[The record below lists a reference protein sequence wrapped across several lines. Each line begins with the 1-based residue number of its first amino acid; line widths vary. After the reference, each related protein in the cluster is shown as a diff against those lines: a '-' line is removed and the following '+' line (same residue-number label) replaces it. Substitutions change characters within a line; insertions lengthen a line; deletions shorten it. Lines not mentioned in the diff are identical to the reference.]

1 MLTRSIGIA
10 VLAVLG
16 LASAAAA
23 DPPAPFAQSSL
34 PNALDCTPPGIPP
47 FADTGLT
54 ATFET
59 KTDAVLISVM
69 LVVEF
74 PTNSG
79 FVARPT
85 IDGVGFNNDPQV
97 TYLSGTLDSHRT
109 TVSFSRAYA
118 VSSGAHTYG
127 LEWGC
132 SGRPHVVDGGITVVP
147 IR

>member
-1 MLTRSIGIA
+1 LQFF
-10 VLAVLG
+10 AVLG
-16 LASAAAA
+16 LASSAAA

-34 PNALDCTPPGIPP
+34 PHSLDCTPPGIPP
-47 FADTGLT
+47 FADTGLS

-69 LVVEF
+69 LVVDF
-74 PTNSG
+74 PANSG

-109 TVSFSRAYA
+109 TLSFSRAYA

-132 SGRPHVVDGGITVVP
+132 TGRPFIQEGSMTVVP